1 MEIWIMV
8 VWKQRYIKHGKNP
21 RMVIIRKKQ
30 ALNKCLVASFE
41 HSRDKLEHERLTNQ
55 DDFIVLLFSFH
66 PVSLVGQWEF
76 YIKYR

>member
-1 MEIWIMV
+1 M
-8 VWKQRYIKHGKNP
+8 
-21 RMVIIRKKQ
+21 Q

-55 DDFIVLLFSFH
+55 DDFIALMFSFH

-76 YIKYR
+76 NIKFR